1 MAFYYYGLRAVIVTL
16 ISVGVSL
23 LTEYICCQ
31 IVKKRFRLVD
41 TSPIMS
47 GMILALL
54 MPASV
59 PYKVVIFA
67 AVFMIAVCKF
77 AFGGN
82 NNLIFSPAAVA

>member
-1 MAFYYYGLRAVIVTL
+1 MLALNVMAFYYYGLRAVIVTL

-54 MPASV
+54 MPA
-59 PYKVVIFA
+59 FA
-67 AVFMIAVCKF
+67 VSARK
-77 AFGGN
+77 
-82 NNLIFSPAAVA
+82 